1 MQSVEP
7 VEDTNFVVDQVS
19 NIIEE
24 AIEVTIGSSAY
35 TISKI
40 NTWINSIVEMT
51 LTNLAKLQK
60 AFKYIVTCVVLE
72 KTGAGLTVAS
82 STYWDK
88 SMDGSCTVRWENKT
102 ICIIVN
108 VFGLSMA

>member
-1 MQSVEP
+1 MWV
-7 VEDTNFVVDQVS
+7 
-19 NIIEE
+19 
-24 AIEVTIGSSAY
+24 
-35 TISKI
+35 
-40 NTWINSIVEMT
+40 NSIVESCAAS
-51 LTNLAKLQK
+51 LSKLQK
-60 AFKYIVTCVVLE
+60 TYKYVVTCIILE